1 MFKIKNK
8 VTLGDKQKLKI
19 TSSYFTIMLV
29 LVLVVAN
36 ILMAVIGTKLP
47 TKFDLTQSK
56 VLDFSDTTISVLD
69 NLDKDVKIYGLI
81 KGAEQNY
88 DGVAMSAI
96 NEIIKKYVR
105 LSDKITYQEIDPMNN
120 PQFLMSYTK
129 DGQEITDYSVVVE
142 HGDEYRVIYLT
153 EMFTINSNTG
163 YTETIMAEQLLTA
176 AIVNVTSGEAVNVQ
190 VVEGHGEVLGAEY
203 LNSVLTTDNYNISS
217 VNLLSGD
224 INEDTDILIMGMV
237 SSDYIT
243 PEIDK
248 VEEFLSKGGKLQ
260 VLTGADLLK
269 YPVLDKFYRS
279 WGIEFKK
286 GVIAETQSG
295 MYYETP
301 YVLLPNIESSDIT
314 DYIAENKLTM
324 IVPNAAAISVTD
336 VDNID
341 YTYLLSSSPN
351 SYLSTN
357 PSNGEYQ
364 EGDEKGPFSIS
375 VYATRENEDGSKAEA
390 VFSGTLFSLTYQYMT
405 AGNQNFMSNTM
416 SALSGKDSAMLINA
430 KDVSTSMLSVNGILA
445 VVIAVILTILV
456 PLALIIYGIAIWL
469 KRRHL

>member
-1 MFKIKNK
+1 MFKLKNK
-8 VTLGDKQKLKI
+8 ITLGDKQKLKI
-19 TSSYFTIMLV
+19 TSSYFTIMLA

-69 NLDKDVKIYGLI
+69 NLDKDVKIYGLL
-81 KGAEQNY
+81 KGSEQSY

-120 PQFLMSYTK
+120 PQFLMSYNK
-129 DGQEITDYSVVVE
+129 DGQEISDYSVVVE

-163 YTETIMAEQLLTA
+163 YTETIMAEQMLTA
-176 AIVNVTSGEAVNVQ
+176 AIVNVTSGEAINVQ

-224 INEDTDILIMGMV
+224 IEEDTDILIMGMV

-248 VEEFLSKGGKLQ
+248 VEEFLEKGGKLQ

-269 YPVLDKFYRS
+269 YPVLEKFYRS

-295 MYYETP
+295 MYYESP

-351 SYLSTN
+351 SYLAAN
-357 PSNGEYQ
+357 PSDGEYQ

-416 SALSGKDSAMLINA
+416 SALSGKDSTMLINA

>member
-1 MFKIKNK
+1 
-8 VTLGDKQKLKI
+8 
-19 TSSYFTIMLV
+19 MLS
-29 LVLVVAN
+29 
-36 ILMAVIGTKLP
+36 
-47 TKFDLTQSK
+47 F
-56 VLDFSDTTISVLD
+56 
-69 NLDKDVKIYGLI
+69 
-81 KGAEQNY
+81 
-88 DGVAMSAI
+88 
-96 NEIIKKYVR
+96 
-105 LSDKITYQEIDPMNN
+105 
-120 PQFLMSYTK
+120 YTP
-129 DGQEITDYSVVVE
+129 
-142 HGDEYRVIYLT
+142 
-153 EMFTINSNTG
+153 N
-163 YTETIMAEQLLTA
+163 
-176 AIVNVTSGEAVNVQ
+176 
-190 VVEGHGEVLGAEY
+190 
-203 LNSVLTTDNYNISS
+203 
-217 VNLLSGD
+217 
-224 INEDTDILIMGMV
+224 
-237 SSDYIT
+237 
-243 PEIDK
+243 DK
-248 VEEFLSKGGKLQ
+248 VEEFLEKGGKLQ

-269 YPVLDKFYRS
+269 YPVLEKFYRS

-351 SYLSTN
+351 SYLSAN
-357 PSNGEYQ
+357 PSNGEYK

-445 VVIAVILTILV
+445 IVIAVILTILV